1 MATYLIYHVQTGSIT
16 GMVADQR
23 VSANTQQAPSGD
35 LGSWARVQGLDVKWE
50 IVDYGAGAF
59 DALASRSLRVA
70 VRRPSPSVP
79 ATCRH
84 YTTKKNLVLVD
95 DGGPGLLIHGW
106 PPCEGGRCVAVSQG
120 WEALFGTLAR
130 ERRGSIRI
138 L

>member
-16 GMVADQR
+16 GMAAGQR
-23 VSANTQQAPSGD
+23 VSANTQQASSGD
-35 LGSWARVQGLDVKWE
+35 LGSWAKVQGLDVEWE
-50 IVDYGAGAF
+50 MVDYGAGAL
-59 DALASRSLRVA
+59 DSLARRRLRGA
-70 VRRPSPSVP
+70 VRGPIPSVP

-84 YTTKKNLVLVD
+84 YTAKKNLVLVD

-106 PPCEGGRCVAVSQG
+106 PPCEGGRCVAVRQG
-120 WEALFGTLAR
+120 WEALVGALAR